1 LPDQLI
7 ASRSDRAVIE
17 DHIWSCEEIAALL
30 D

>member
-1 LPDQLI
+1 LLRR
-7 ASRSDRAVIE
+7 RSSSAAGIE